1 MAIERTKSARTT
13 FFRDF
18 IHRRFNGWALLI
30 TLGCGFGVLF
40 YFETLRPVSVFPS
53 ANHFNFC
60 FFTDTA
66 NEGNSVITSHS
77 LSDSAIE
84 MNFELRKGFVDPYV
98 SISISPKKDSLLN
111 LSYYNRLIIDLQG
124 LNTEN
129 IGFDLITPCTI
140 PSNPPK
146 DTIVDSYYNLINLSH
161 ERKQYTIDLNE
172 LKVPDYWYVNN
183 NLAPVVKIRPNFK
196 QVLSFNIGTAYATQF
211 DVPRSL
217 RIYAI
222 RFDRDNRQLAVVI
235 LFCELFAI
243 AILLAAHYFRTLGDN
258 RNRQVTISYQP
269 VDIPFDKKNQ
279 QNGFLDYINHHFH
292 DPELSLGKVSIQTG
306 INQRTIANTIH
317 ELFGINFKSYLNQL
331 RIHESKR
338 LLKTTTLTMG
348 EIAVAAGF
356 NTQSHFN
363 RVFKSAVG
371 ISPTEYKNAEN

>member
-129 IGFDLITPCTI
+129 IGFDL
-140 PSNPPK
+140 
-146 DTIVDSYYNLINLSH
+146 
-161 ERKQYTIDLNE
+161 
-172 LKVPDYWYVNN
+172 
-183 NLAPVVKIRPNFK
+183 
-196 QVLSFNIGTAYATQF
+196 
-211 DVPRSL
+211 
-217 RIYAI
+217 
-222 RFDRDNRQLAVVI
+222 
-235 LFCELFAI
+235 
-243 AILLAAHYFRTLGDN
+243 
-258 RNRQVTISYQP
+258 
-269 VDIPFDKKNQ
+269 
-279 QNGFLDYINHHFH
+279 
-292 DPELSLGKVSIQTG
+292 
-306 INQRTIANTIH
+306 
-317 ELFGINFKSYLNQL
+317 
-331 RIHESKR
+331 
-338 LLKTTTLTMG
+338 
-348 EIAVAAGF
+348 
-356 NTQSHFN
+356 
-363 RVFKSAVG
+363 
-371 ISPTEYKNAEN
+371 